1 MIEEPE
7 PGGPTEDEA
16 AEVLDAY
23 TEKVEYEAVDLP
35 TDVRD
40 GTIDENGGGA
50 GGRV

>member
-7 PGGPTEDEA
+7 PDGPTEDEA
-16 AEVLDAY
+16 VETLDAY
-23 TEKVEYEAVDLP
+23 TEKPEYAAVDLP

-40 GTIDENGGGA
+40 GTIEENEGGE

>member
-16 AEVLDAY
+16 AQVLDTY
-23 TEKVEYEAVDLP
+23 TEKVEYAAVDLP

-40 GTIDENGGGA
+40 GTIEENEGGA
-50 GGRV
+50 GDRV